1 MMPSSFLPCPASLSL
16 RLLDLKVAWPEIV
29 AAVMRAPDHVP
40 ELAACLVEAE
50 QDDAVRIGG
59 TDLHGDLYLRR
70 VSGPEGD
77 RAELASRRGD
87 AGVREALLGT
97 LGDRVSLLE
106 PDERRLA
113 KPTLAEV
120 LDQLGE
126 HLLGSEG
133 IEVASAAI
141 DAAHAS
147 RLSNLDPLLSRLRQ
161 LTMPLSIRGE
171 GATDESPSPRRAM
184 VDGAPVLLD
193 QVIEHACPW
202 TDRWV
207 RLHLA
212 VASGAT
218 GGPEDLLD
226 EVRRRMR
233 RGADERWILGW
244 VEAG

>member
-16 RLLDLKVAWPEIV
+16 RLLDLRAEWPEIV
-29 AAVMRAPDHVP
+29 HTLLLAPDRTP
-40 ELAACLVEAE
+40 ELHACLVETE
-50 QDDAVRIGG
+50 NGDAVRIGG
-59 TDLHGDLYLRR
+59 TDLHGDLYLRLLPAAE
-70 VSGPEGD
+70 GP

-87 AGVREALLGT
+87 ATVREALLQA
-97 LGDRVSLLE
+97 LGDRVAPRE

-126 HLLGSEG
+126 HLMGGEG

-147 RLSNLDPLLSRLRQ
+147 RLANLDPLVSRLRQ
-161 LTMPLSIRGE
+161 LTMPASLRGE
-171 GATDESPSPRRAM
+171 KATDESPSPRRAM
-184 VDGAPVLLD
+184 VDGSPVLLD

-212 VASGAT
+212 EATSG
-218 GGPEDLLD
+218 GGPEDLLG
-226 EVRRRMR
+226 EVGRRLR

-244 VEAG
+244 VDAG

>member
-1 MMPSSFLPCPASLSL
+1 MMPSSFLPCPSSLSL
-16 RLLDLKVAWPEIV
+16 RLLDLKAGWPEIV
-29 AAVMRAPDHVP
+29 RAAMEAQDHVP
-40 ELAACLVEAE
+40 ELGACLVETE
-50 QDDAVRIGG
+50 QGDAVRIGG

-70 VSGPEGD
+70 TSGADGD

-87 AGVREALLGT
+87 AAVREALLAA
-97 LGDRVSLLE
+97 LGDRVAPRE

-113 KPTLAEV
+113 KPTLAEM

-126 HLLGSEG
+126 HLLGGEG

-147 RLSNLDPLLSRLRQ
+147 RLANLDPVVSRLRQ
-161 LTMPLSIRGE
+161 LTMPASLRGE

-212 VASGAT
+212 EAGSG
-218 GGPEDLLD
+218 GGPEDLLG
-226 EVRRRMR
+226 EVRRRLR
-233 RGADERWILGW
+233 RGGDERWIIGW
-244 VEAG
+244 VDAG